1 MKRRGVVG
9 TAIGEGQHMIECCGT
24 ARREPA
30 GTLRDQRARA
40 ETETIGIDR
49 QSLGTGDR
57 ID

>member
-1 MKRRGVVG
+1 
-9 TAIGEGQHMIECCGT
+9 MIECCGT